1 MVTNIRDHIDS
12 LFNHL
17 QKLMESNTHLDR
29 QEYVLDVVYSAE
41 RYFSAM
47 NADDRDYLQLARSAV
62 ENKTKWHIPTNERYV
77 ITEDDGYAD

>member
-41 RYFSAM
+41 KYFSAM
-47 NADDRDYLQLARSAV
+47 NADDRDYLQLERSAV
-62 ENKTKWHIPTNERYV
+62 ENKTKWHVTVNERSV